1 MLQVLSGDLLEV
13 ALALEAVLHILHVDV
28 LELAVLEMHI
38 LPGELGEH
46 SLIFI
51 NLGESALREAL
62 AHVAHEVVAIYEDMR
77 AIGALAELDLAPAQQ
92 VHQHE
97 RMVVER
103 QAHHGPRPH
112 AGDNLGLGILVGS
125 TRNRIKIMS
134 FAYVNP

>member
-13 ALALEAVLHILHVDV
+13 VLALEAVLHILHVDV
-28 LELAVLEMHI
+28 LELAVLEMHL

-46 SLIFI
+46 SLKFI

-92 VHQHE
+92 VHQGE

-112 AGDNLGLGILVGS
+112 AGDNLALGILFGS
-125 TRNRIKIMS
+125 KIDLIYYMI
-134 FAYVNP
+134 FAYVKP